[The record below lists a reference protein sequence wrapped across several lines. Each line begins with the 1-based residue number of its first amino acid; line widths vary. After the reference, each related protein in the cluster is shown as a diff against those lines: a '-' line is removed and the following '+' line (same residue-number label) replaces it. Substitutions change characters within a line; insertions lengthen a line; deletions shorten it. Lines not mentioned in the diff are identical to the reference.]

1 MLGAPGTHTT
11 TCTQQ
16 WELLPLTLIFSL
28 ATLSVCFRLLAEIDE
43 IAGRKTFVS
52 NDDVANLHFT
62 TTMIK
67 ETLRFYCPV
76 SILIRETKQEVNF
89 GGYTLPK
96 HLLATVSTANAND
109 VSL

>member
-1 MLGAPGTHTT
+1 MR
-11 TCTQQ
+11 
-16 WELLPLTLIFSL
+16 
-28 ATLSVCFRLLAEIDE
+28 FRLQAEIDE
-43 IAGRKTFVS
+43 IAGRKTFIS
-52 NDDVANLHFT
+52 NDDVASLHFT

-76 SILIRETKQEVNF
+76 SILIRETKQEANF

-96 HLLATVSTANAND
+96 HSLATVSTASTND